1 MIQLTE
7 QELNRLQI
15 AALKQTLEIEV
26 SARRKAEAKFNRL
39 EREVEDLTALLFM
52 EASDRVETA
61 CRALDMEQRKRI
73 ELQLRLKRLEM
84 QLLETSQIKEIQ
96 ALELNHLKQIIAEID
111 SQRSGVVDSAQ
122 SYSLLQ

>member
-52 EASDRVETA
+52 EASDRVEAA

-84 QLLETSQIKEIQ
+84 QLLETTQIKEIQ

-122 SYSLLQ
+122 TYSLLQ